1 MTDVIVLLLVLGFFA
16 VTVAIVAGLERLK
29 KGE

>member
-1 MTDVIVLLLVLGFFA
+1 MTDLVTLLLVMGFFA

-29 KGE
+29 KGG

>member
-1 MTDVIVLLLVLGFFA
+1 MLDLTYLLSVIGFFA